1 MFNLCLTYVYRYPI
15 YFDNQNMQKTTQNAK
30 KMQKNLV
37 MSKKSRTF
45 ARFFVDERSSRKK
58 SHCAFSLKSIIVS
71 LWRLH

>member
-37 MSKKSRTF
+37 MSKKSSTF
-45 ARFFVDERSSRKK
+45 ARFFVDEPCVREKK
-58 SHCAFSLKSIIVS
+58 RHFAFLTYKPV
-71 LWRLH
+71 LVREPK